1 MRSFLKLQKS
11 RYGEFWIWKLR
22 EFAELNTIAHSIS
35 SPETALRFIYAKV
48 DDDRIFKGDQES
60 IVVTLRQM
68 QEGLPDGYR
77 YFAALQALPRKGR
90 RSKAAMAE
98 LVRDVIL
105 DRNLLT

>member
-1 MRSFLKLQKS
+1 MSLTD
-11 RYGEFWIWKLR
+11 
-22 EFAELNTIAHSIS
+22 TITHSIS
-35 SPETALRFIYAKV
+35 SPETALRFICAKV